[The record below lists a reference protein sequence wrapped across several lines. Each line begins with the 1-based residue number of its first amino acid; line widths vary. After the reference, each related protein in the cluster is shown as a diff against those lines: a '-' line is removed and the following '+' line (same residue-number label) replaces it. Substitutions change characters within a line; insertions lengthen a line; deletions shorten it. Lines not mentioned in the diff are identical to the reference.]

1 MLDYKRQ
8 IAVEIAGLDYLN
20 DPEATDKFE
29 ELKAMDVSC
38 DAVIVFSERHADL
51 AEDLAASESDPKRV
65 AELQKI
71 AEVCRWVPANAPR
84 TFHEA
89 IQMYWFVHLG
99 TITELNGWD
108 AMNPGHFD
116 QHLAPFYEAELAQ

>member
-1 MLDYKRQ
+1 M
-8 IAVEIAGLDYLN
+8 IAALDYLN
-20 DPEATDKFE
+20 DPEATDKAE
-29 ELKAMDVSC
+29 ELKAMDISC
-38 DAVIVFSERHADL
+38 DAVILFAERHAEL
-51 AEDLAASESDPKRV
+51 AEGMATKESDPQRV
-65 AELQKI
+65 TELHKI

-108 AMNPGHFD
+108 AMNP
-116 QHLAPFYEAELAQ
+116 ATSIST